1 MKYFLYNCKYFFSS
15 RCGVKDRV
23 QEQEFG
29 SSGVKA
35 EYVLQGSRWHLKH
48 LTYR

>member
-1 MKYFLYNCKYFFSS
+1 M
-15 RCGVKDRV
+15 KDRV

-48 LTYR
+48 LTYRWIQYFSLDVYCDISQ